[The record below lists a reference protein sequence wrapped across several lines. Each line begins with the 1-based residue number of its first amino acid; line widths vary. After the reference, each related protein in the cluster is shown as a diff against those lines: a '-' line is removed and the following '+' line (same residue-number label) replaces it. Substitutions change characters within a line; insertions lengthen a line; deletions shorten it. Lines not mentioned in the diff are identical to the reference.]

1 MIKTCNH
8 LQRFGVK
15 DLNMHSVDQHE
26 VKELLVCIT
35 AMESHRIC
43 HLPSLQVPVL
53 RQLHFV
59 PIALCNKH
67 GHKSAALS
75 TRERQHF
82 SSTVW
87 SGRENSCICGSQS
100 RKKLVT
106 WNLVVEP
113 TSQMVSDCIYLHK
126 LWYPDIVSKLCP
138 KAARQS
144 AQLLGLDPIDRSLLS
159 AHPMVWKVWL
169 ICWGKGD
176 GQWGGND
183 FRQGRNGLRIQ
194 NTPTKP
200 CKTSNI
206 PDSWSFTTLLR
217 FRPENCLDGRPF
229 LTSLWDL
236 HTAPQNPQR
245 HTKTVSSYVQLH
257 FLLTFRLSTTIQNY
271 PNTSNLLDFLRSA
284 PKDSAPSASKSFWSS
299 TPLVASAS
307 GVWQSGRNLKPKT
320 VTRCI
325 S

>member
-82 SSTVW
+82 STTVL

-100 RKKLVT
+100 RKKHMKTEMRPNRYQCSHLKSVCGT
-106 WNLVVEP
+106 DFANGER
-113 TSQMVSDCIYLHK
+113 LH
-126 LWYPDIVSKLCP
+126 
-138 KAARQS
+138 
-144 AQLLGLDPIDRSLLS
+144 LS
-159 AHPMVWKVWL
+159 ANS
-169 ICWGKGD
+169 G
-176 GQWGGND
+176 
-183 FRQGRNGLRIQ
+183 IQ
-194 NTPTKP
+194 
-200 CKTSNI
+200 
-206 PDSWSFTTLLR
+206 
-217 FRPENCLDGRPF
+217 
-229 LTSLWDL
+229 
-236 HTAPQNPQR
+236 
-245 HTKTVSSYVQLH
+245 V
-257 FLLTFRLSTTIQNY
+257 
-271 PNTSNLLDFLRSA
+271 
-284 PKDSAPSASKSFWSS
+284 
-299 TPLVASAS
+299 
-307 GVWQSGRNLKPKT
+307 
-320 VTRCI
+320 
-325 S
+325 